1 MAIFNGF
8 SQAGLNFLQDAWIH
22 NSKTWFDEHRSIY
35 DNDLVKPFKLLVE
48 QLTPEMLKI
57 DEWFE
62 TKPAIG
68 KTISRIHRDT
78 RFSKDKTLYRSRLWL
93 TFKRPNKD
101 WKEAPA
107 YFFEISPDSYQYGLG
122 YYCASK
128 QTMDIFREE
137 IANDTAKFLEM
148 IRCVKKPFELVGES
162 YKRPLVKDQDEK
174 IATWY
179 NRKSLAVMV
188 TNNHIADV
196 LDSDLP
202 NKLIKGFKKIVPL
215 YDYLMRVEMI
225 KNIPKL

>member
-162 YKRPLVKDQDEK
+162 YKRPLVKEQDEK